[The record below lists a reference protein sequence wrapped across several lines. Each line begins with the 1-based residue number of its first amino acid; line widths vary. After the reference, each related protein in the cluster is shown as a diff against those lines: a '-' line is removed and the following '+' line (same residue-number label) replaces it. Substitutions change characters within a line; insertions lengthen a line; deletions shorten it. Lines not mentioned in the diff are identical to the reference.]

1 MEAQVE
7 ARGQLGWWA
16 GRSIRTEGQTEIAVP
31 LVVLRTVLAP
41 TLERAVVNDRPDRPP
56 THSPVK

>member
-1 MEAQVE
+1 ME

-41 TLERAVVNDRPDRPP
+41 TLELAVVNDRPDRPS